1 MVLHSM
7 MMMMMTTRLTRKRG
21 CSIKRWC
28 LMGRIVF
35 YSARGKRLES
45 RGKSLII
52 DWSPLPQLLL
62 HPVFHRCHRFKSFN
76 RFSMSSTVGFDPMD
90 IVWEEYV
97 SNIDSYGNKFI
108 RNNKIIK
115 LLRSQWFLG
124 RPRCTV
130 VRPRSPQRRPGLQFV
145 GPAFAPHGPGGLDP
159 EGLGPELGSSGGR
172 AHYSL
177 RPPSPPHHRLPLALA
192 SCPGSPGKV

>member
-35 YSARGKRLES
+35 YSARGKRKKI
-45 RGKSLII
+45 GKSRQKLNY
-52 DWSPLPQLLL
+52 WLVAFASAAAS
-62 HPVFHRCHRFKSFN
+62 SFSIVVTDLKVSTD
-76 RFSMSSTVGFDPMD
+76 SMSSTFDPVD
-90 IVWEEYV
+90 FVWEEYV

-177 RPPSPPHHRLPLALA
+177 RPPSPHHHRLPLALA